1 MNKTYSTIIIGILFV
16 IQLILVVSIYSQ
28 NMISWE
34 GQSRVGIFVA
44 SILLIL
50 AIQLILYDK
59 SYGFGK
65 DKYIEKKVE
74 EEH

>member
-1 MNKTYSTIIIGILFV
+1 
-16 IQLILVVSIYSQ
+16 
-28 NMISWE
+28 MISWE